1 MPRSWLQWSVAML
14 IRSHLTGV
22 NSDWLTVSGRS
33 VEREAT
39 EVCHEIKRLYSTQLS
54 SQASRGLLGRS
65 RVF

>member
-39 EVCHEIKRLYSTQLS
+39 EVCHEIKR
-54 SQASRGLLGRS
+54 GLLGRS